1 MRRFESVIDWF
12 FPDRMKMNT
21 LPCLFPSVAPS
32 SGCPYRSS
40 SSSSSSSSWS
50 GFSFPVAL
58 NHLKRSFET
67 GDVTAMASTRARCA
81 GTKKCRASTARRRE
95 GMYIHI
101 YIYILRSIRVRHVC
115 SLALPQSFSHT
126 NGPDRV
132 LLLMIVSIVSYIL
145 RSIRVRHVCSLALP
159 QSFSHTN
166 GPDRVLLLMI
176 VSR

>member
-95 GMYIHI
+95 GMYIHTWYI
-101 YIYILRSIRVRHVC
+101 YIYIYFEVYVYDTFALSPSLSPFHTRTVQTEC
-115 SLALPQSFSHT
+115 S
-126 NGPDRV
+126 
-132 LLLMIVSIVSYIL
+132 Y
-145 RSIRVRHVCSLALP
+145 
-159 QSFSHTN
+159 
-166 GPDRVLLLMI
+166 
-176 VSR
+176 